1 MLRGLRIRHS
11 CFSSLASC
19 QRFQIPYKS
28 LNPQVVG
35 KKDFKRRNVGSPHYR
50 QTPVIT
56 AGEAGILGPAL
67 DIFAKSEDEPADFVK
82 QRIRRGFYELL
93 SREYTAFKKEEGKRE
108 DVETKPTQWD
118 GDQILRV
125 LRNLL
130 LTSTLRNMAVY
141 LQPLAQSDEDV
152 VKLGQEWVD
161 KVTSYEYQSAQPV
174 PTLHSYA
181 EFKDLVND
189 EDNAIY
195 PSHKVFEQ
203 AFEHIKS
210 APNRFA
216 KDAGKLI
223 SKAFIQYLEKGRK
236 PQTKAFDLS
245 NPAMWFP
252 EARAMNRKVI
262 IHVGPTNSGKTYN
275 ALEAFKKSK
284 RGYYAGPLRLL
295 AKEVYERM
303 LDSKRPCNLVTGE
316 EIVEQIDPETGLKS
330 GITSGTVE
338 MMDFQH
344 DLDVVVLDE
353 IQMIGD
359 LERGWA
365 WTLALLGVRAKEIH
379 VCGDEAAA
387 EVVQKICAETG
398 DEVEVKKYQRLSP
411 LKKSGK
417 PINLSQVK
425 KGDCVVAFSKKQ
437 LFQYK
442 AIIEKSP
449 KFKGK
454 KCAVIYGSLPAE
466 IRTQQA
472 RLFNDPDS
480 DYDVLVASDAV
491 GMGLNLA
498 IKRVIFTTVS
508 KYDGTNIVL
517 VPRAQIKQI
526 AGRAGR
532 FKVPGVDNSA
542 SDNDETAG
550 VATALS
556 KPDLDYIGTCMSK
569 SSPPITKAMLIPPDY
584 LIKEY
589 ALEKG
594 PNTPLSSILEHLVLR
609 SSLGESYTLSK
620 MSVFIEI
627 AKLIDQYPDLS
638 LDTKLTLCKAP
649 VNLGTPLM
657 KSTFEQICL
666 AIARG
671 RSISLLDIPESGI
684 YYLQMSTLPTGAP
697 SNAYEAL
704 HRVIN
709 MYIWLAYRFPG
720 ILLDIKGAQ
729 QLNELC
735 KARIGKSLDKAV
747 SKPPQNDRSKLRA

>member
-1 MLRGLRIRHS
+1 MLRGLRIQRS

-19 QRFQIPYKS
+19 QRFKIAYKS
-28 LNPQVVG
+28 LNPKVVG
-35 KKDFKRRNVGSPHYR
+35 KKKVKRSPYFKPGPEITVGE
-50 QTPVIT
+50 VK
-56 AGEAGILGPAL
+56 GLGPAL
-67 DIFAKSEDEPADFVK
+67 GMFAKSEGEPAHLVK
-82 QRIRRGFYELL
+82 RRIRRAFYELL
-93 SREYTAFKKEEGKRE
+93 SREYTASKKNEGKRE
-108 DVETKPTQWD
+108 ELEMKPSQWN
-118 GDQILRV
+118 GDHILQV

-130 LTSTLRNMAVY
+130 LTSTIPNMAVY
-141 LQPLAQSDEDV
+141 LQSLAQSREDV
-152 VKLGQEWVD
+152 VELGRKWIDE
-161 KVTSYEYQSAQPV
+161 VTSDEYQNAQPV
-174 PTLHSYA
+174 PTLHSYT
-181 EFKDLVND
+181 EFKELIND
-189 EDNAIY
+189 EENAVY

-203 AFEHIKS
+203 AFELIKT

-216 KDAGKLI
+216 KDASKLI
-223 SKAFIQYLEKGRK
+223 SRAFINHLEMDCRPVKSD
-236 PQTKAFDLS
+236 AFDLS
-245 NPAMWFP
+245 SPAMWFP

-262 IHVGPTNSGKTYN
+262 VHVGPTNSGKTYN

-316 EIVEQIDPETGLKS
+316 EIIEQIDPKTGLKS

-338 MMDFQH
+338 MMDYQH

-359 LERGWA
+359 QERGWA

-387 EVVQKICAETG
+387 ELVQKICAQTG
-398 DEVEVKKYQRLSP
+398 DEVAIKRYQRLSP
-411 LKKSGK
+411 LKKAMR
-417 PINLSQVK
+417 PINLPEVR
-425 KGDCVVAFSKKQ
+425 KGDCVVAFSKNQ

-442 AIIEKSP
+442 ALIEKSP

-508 KYDGTNIVL
+508 KYDGTNIVQ

-532 FKVPGVDNSA
+532 FKVPGVGNSA

-556 KPDLDYIGTCMSK
+556 KSDLQYIGTCMSK
-569 SSPPITKAMLIPPDY
+569 NSPVITKAMLIPPDY

-589 ALEKG
+589 ALQKG
-594 PNTPLSSILEHLVLR
+594 PNAPLSTIFEDLVLR
-609 SSLGESYTLSK
+609 SSMGEPYTLSK

-627 AKLIDQYPDLS
+627 AKLVDEHPDLS

-666 AIARG
+666 AIAKG

-684 YYLQMSTLPTGAP
+684 YYLPMSTLPTGAP

-735 KARIGKSLDKAV
+735 KARIGKSLDNVRAMTGGPHK
-747 SKPPQNDRSKLRA
+747 KGRSKSRA